1 MDDKSIVLD
10 PGAEENGLAL
20 MLADLLRQN
29 MEENPEKRKV
39 FNLIKSVVAITS
51 TDAEVSLT
59 LFFNR
64 GNCVI
69 FDGVVGRPALH
80 IEAESETILGL
91 STVPIKLYLPD
102 LMDPAGRGLVTN
114 LFNKKLKITG
124 LAFHPMTLLLL
135 TNVMSVGSGD

>member
-29 MEENPEKRKV
+29 MEENPEKRKI

-59 LFFNR
+59 MFFNR
-64 GNCVI
+64 GTCVI

-91 STVPIKLYLPD
+91 STVPIKFYLPD
-102 LMDPAGRGLVTN
+102 LMDPAGRNLITGL
-114 LFNKKLKITG
+114 LQKKLKISG
-124 LAFHPMTLLLL
+124 LAFHPVSLLLL
-135 TNVMSVGSGD
+135 TNGMSVASD